1 MNSNATRLRS
11 DAGVAAVALVFVLV
25 PLLCI
30 VGAYMHT
37 MTGRNQRLLLEVR
50 EERAMLAAE
59 AGIDYTLHQSR
70 AGLLVAGPGATYAY
84 GGTLPDGSKFKVD
97 CVYLGGDGVTNDDD
111 MLADEPDE
119 DVFRVI
125 TTGYTQNSVRRV
137 AAYLGF
143 ASDLPSLAGAV
154 TVTNPNVQINI
165 GGSGRISGFNHN
177 LNNTIAAAG
186 HTYGLA
192 MAPPGTVAH
201 LNSELTGGERGNVT
215 GFGGTPSIN
224 SGPAINVQMI
234 VDEARNG
241 ADVVITAST
250 ISGGTFGS
258 VTAPKLL
265 YREGDL
271 RIQGNTKG
279 YGLLV
284 VNGEIRIQGTFNWYG
299 VIVCTGKFETGAG
312 NALVEGG

>member
-50 EERAMLAAE
+50 EEKAMLAAE

-70 AGLLVAGPGATYAY
+70 AGLLVAAPGAAY
-84 GGTLPDGSKFKVD
+84 EFGGTLADGGQFKVS

-111 MLADEPDE
+111 LLVDEPDE

-125 TTGYTQNSVRRV
+125 TTGYTQTSMRRL

-143 ASDLPSLAGAV
+143 ASYLPSLAGAV
-154 TVTNPNVQINI
+154 TATNPNITVTI
-165 GGSGRISGFNHN
+165 GGNGRMSGFNHN
-177 LNNTIAAAG
+177 LNNTIAATG

-192 MAPPGTVAH
+192 MSPPGTVAH
-201 LNSELTGGERGNVT
+201 LDSELGPSERGNVT
-215 GFGGTPSIN
+215 GLGLPPSI
-224 SGPAINVQMI
+224 GPGLDMQVQLI
-234 VDEARNG
+234 VDFARNG
-241 ADVVITAST
+241 ANVIIANGNL
-250 ISGGTFGS
+250 SGG
-258 VTAPKLL
+258 
-265 YREGDL
+265 
-271 RIQGNTKG
+271 N
-279 YGLLV
+279 
-284 VNGEIRIQGTFNWYG
+284 
-299 VIVCTGKFETGAG
+299 
-312 NALVEGG
+312 